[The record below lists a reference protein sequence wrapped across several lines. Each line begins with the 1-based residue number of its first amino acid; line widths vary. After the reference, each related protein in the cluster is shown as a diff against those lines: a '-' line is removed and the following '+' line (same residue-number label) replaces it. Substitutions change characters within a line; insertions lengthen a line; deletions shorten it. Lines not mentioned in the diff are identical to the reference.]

1 MGLNKGQINT
11 HIYLFSFRVL
21 FFLMEIL
28 CSFETGGHDILVT
41 LKVVVGIRLS
51 D

>member
-11 HIYLFSFRVL
+11 HIYFLSFHV
-21 FFLMEIL
+21 FLMEIL
-28 CSFETGGHDILVT
+28 GSFETGGHDILVT
-41 LKVVVGIRLS
+41 PKVVVGIRLT